1 MSNFL
6 EVIPGVCIST
16 RRIVS
21 IEAQEHDGQWIV
33 LIFTDIIGTLLLALA
48 VYAGAFTVP
57 ILWGLLGLRAKPRFV
72 AAAIVA
78 GGALALAGKLCPALP
93 GTLGAHTGDVL
104 MVAAFA
110 VNAIILAFGRVSK

>member
-33 LIFTDIIGTLLLALA
+33 LIFTDIIGDD
-48 VYAGAFTVP
+48 GKP
-57 ILWGLLGLRAKPRFV
+57 ISYIYNNQLFGDREAAMVKLGE
-72 AAAIVA
+72 IVGQCSA
-78 GGALALAGKLCPALP
+78 DA
-93 GTLGAHTGDVL
+93 
-104 MVAAFA
+104 
-110 VNAIILAFGRVSK
+110 

>member
-33 LIFTDIIGTLLLALA
+33 LIFTDIIGEDGKPISY
-48 VYAGAFTVP
+48 VYNYQIFNDKEAAMVK
-57 ILWGLLGLRAKPRFV
+57 LGELV
-72 AAAIVA
+72 GQC
-78 GGALALAGKLCPALP
+78 GGSDA
-93 GTLGAHTGDVL
+93 
-104 MVAAFA
+104 
-110 VNAIILAFGRVSK
+110 

>member
-33 LIFTDIIGTLLLALA
+33 LIFTDIPGEGDKPIAY
-48 VYAGAFTVP
+48 VYNQQIFGDREAAMVK
-57 ILWGLLGLRAKPRFV
+57 LGE
-72 AAAIVA
+72 IVGQC
-78 GGALALAGKLCPALP
+78 GGDA
-93 GTLGAHTGDVL
+93 
-104 MVAAFA
+104 
-110 VNAIILAFGRVSK
+110 

>member
-33 LIFTDIIGTLLLALA
+33 LIFTDIIGDDGKAISY
-48 VYAGAFTVP
+48 VYNNQLFGDREAAMVK
-57 ILWGLLGLRAKPRFV
+57 LGE
-72 AAAIVA
+72 IVGQCSA
-78 GGALALAGKLCPALP
+78 DA
-93 GTLGAHTGDVL
+93 
-104 MVAAFA
+104 
-110 VNAIILAFGRVSK
+110 